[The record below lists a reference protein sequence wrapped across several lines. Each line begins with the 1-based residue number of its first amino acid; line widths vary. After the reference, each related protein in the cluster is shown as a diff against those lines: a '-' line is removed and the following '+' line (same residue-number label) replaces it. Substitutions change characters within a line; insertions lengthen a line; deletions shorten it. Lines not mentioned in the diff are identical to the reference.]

1 MDRKRNSK
9 KKEKDDITIM
19 LFSHSQ
25 KKPVQFTL
33 SRFRLRLFRTAA
45 ITLLCFAGGS
55 LLYSA
60 AIFGRAA
67 RAGSLQAEVRQLKE
81 ARDQMQTENSALR
94 SAAEQREEAF
104 QELSSV
110 AERTLKDL
118 EGLHAR
124 EDEIRTELGLQ
135 ALDNTAE
142 SVDLLQME
150 ALVASQSDAYN
161 SYTAIM
167 ASEEFQNEKKRK
179 TIASLRQKAVD
190 FAEHFL
196 GGSYVYGG
204 ENPNSGVDC
213 SGFSRYVLANA
224 AGIFLNR
231 TAASQSTQGREI
243 SIDSAKPGDLI
254 FYGNGSGVNHV
265 AIYMGN
271 GRVVHAS
278 NERRGIIESAYDY
291 RTPVTI
297 RNVFGD

>member
-19 LFSHSQ
+19 MFSHSQ
-25 KKPVQFTL
+25 RKPVQFTL

-45 ITLLCFAGGS
+45 IALLCFAGGS
-55 LLYSA
+55 LVYSA

-67 RAGSLQAEVRQLKE
+67 RASSLQTENERLKE
-81 ARDQMQTENSALR
+81 AQEQMQTENSALR
-94 SAAEQREEAF
+94 SAAVQKDEAF

-110 AERTLKDL
+110 AERTRKAL
-118 EGLHAR
+118 EGLR
-124 EDEIRTELGLQ
+124 ERENEIRTELGLQ
-135 ALDNTAE
+135 AVDDTAG
-142 SVDLLQME
+142 SADLFQMD

-161 SYTAIM
+161 SYAEIM

-190 FAEHFL
+190 FAERFL

-265 AIYMGN
+265 AIYIGN

-278 NERRGIIESAYDY
+278 NARKGIIESAYDY